1 MCVSTGGIHKDL
13 LLGKCETFVKYV
25 IYLLRALG
33 HFQGTNTEGFL
44 VLVVTTVKHRR
55 KRKLLSACA
64 AFQGIAARHC
74 ATWYSC
80 RIKLAA

>member
-55 KRKLLSACA
+55 VALCLCSLSGYRCTALC
-64 AFQGIAARHC
+64 H
-74 ATWYSC
+74 
-80 RIKLAA
+80 LV